1 MVAEMK
7 YSRLL
12 KATAPSVLV
21 SCGAAVLALM
31 FMEIALPFWE
41 GTTEKITIN
50 WVMLAWLLG
59 WVAGL
64 MMCQQV
70 LGVGFATGTSRKT
83 MILTQW
89 THGTLVSVGFS
100 ALALIVQRILVNS
113 PLRLTNQMTNF
124 PHFMQAGGMISS
136 FFFLTLVSLV
146 CVVIGSLAGAS
157 FIYLPTKVIVP
168 VTLMAIITVIPMLVV
183 IGFIGVFGA
192 QQLWP
197 GVLNHSWVWLVSLSG
212 LTGLLALA
220 HYLVYQH
227 LDAPE
232 QIRRR

>member
-1 MVAEMK
+1 MK

-12 KATAPSVLV
+12 KVTAPSTLL
-21 SCGAAVLALM
+21 SCGFAVLALLVV
-31 FMEIALPFWE
+31 EIALPLWE
-41 GTTEKITIN
+41 DPTEKITVN
-50 WVMLAWLLG
+50 WIMLAMLLG

-89 THGTLVSVGFS
+89 THGIVIALGFS
-100 ALALIVQRILVNS
+100 AFALIAQRILVNS
-113 PLRLTNQMTNF
+113 PLRLSSQMTNF
-124 PHFMQAGGMISS
+124 PHFMQPGGMINS
-136 FFFLTLVSLV
+136 FVLLTLVSLV
-146 CVVIGSLAGAS
+146 CVAIGSLAGAS

-168 VTLMAIITVIPMLVV
+168 VVLVAGIMVIPMLVV
-183 IGFIGVFGA
+183 IGFVGVFGA

-197 GVLNHSWVWLVSLSG
+197 GVLNQTWVWLLSLTV
-212 LTGLLALA
+212 LTSIFALA

>member
-1 MVAEMK
+1 MK

-12 KATAPSVLV
+12 KVTAPSTLL
-21 SCGAAVLALM
+21 SCGFAVLALLVV
-31 FMEIALPFWE
+31 EIALPLWE
-41 GTTEKITIN
+41 DPTEKITVN
-50 WVMLAWLLG
+50 WIMLAMLLG
-59 WVAGL
+59 WLAGR

-83 MILTQW
+83 MILTRW
-89 THGTLVSVGFS
+89 THGIVIALGFS
-100 ALALIVQRILVNS
+100 AFALIAQRILLNS
-113 PLRLTNQMTNF
+113 PLRLTDQMTNF

-136 FFFLTLVSLV
+136 FVLLTLVSLV
-146 CVVIGSLAGAS
+146 CVAIGSLAGAS

-168 VTLMAIITVIPMLVV
+168 VVLVAGIMVIPMLVV
-183 IGFIGVFGA
+183 IGFVGVFGA

-197 GVLNHSWVWLVSLSG
+197 GVLNQTWVWLLSLTV
-212 LTGLLALA
+212 LTSIFALA

>member
-1 MVAEMK
+1 MMK

-12 KATAPSVLV
+12 KVTAPTVLI

-31 FMEIALPFWE
+31 FMEIALPLWE
-41 GTTEKITIN
+41 GANEKITIN

-70 LGVGFATGTSRKT
+70 LGIGFATGTSRKT

-89 THGTLVSVGFS
+89 THGSLISAGFS
-100 ALALIVQRILVNS
+100 AFAMIGQRILVNS
-113 PLRLTNQMTNF
+113 HLRLTNQTSSF

-136 FFFLTLVSLV
+136 FFFLTLVSLI
-146 CVVIGSLAGAS
+146 CVAIGSLAGAS

-168 VTLMAIITVIPMLVV
+168 VTLVAVIMVMPMLVV
-183 IGFIGVFGA
+183 IGFVGVFGA

-197 GVLNHSWVWLVSLSG
+197 GVLNQTWVWLVSLSV
-212 LTGLLALA
+212 LTALLALA
-220 HYLVYQH
+220 HYLIYQH

>member
-1 MVAEMK
+1 MK

-12 KATAPSVLV
+12 KVTAPTVLV

-31 FMEIALPFWE
+31 FMEIALPLWE
-41 GTTEKITIN
+41 GTNEKITIN
-50 WVMLAWLLG
+50 WIMLAMLLG

-70 LGVGFATGTSRKT
+70 LGVGFATGMSRKT

-89 THGTLVSVGFS
+89 THGIAIALGFS
-100 ALALIVQRILVNS
+100 AFALIAERILVNS
-113 PLRLTNQMTNF
+113 PLRLTDQMTNF

-136 FFFLTLVSLV
+136 FVLLTLVSLV
-146 CVVIGSLAGAS
+146 CVAIGSLAGAS

-168 VTLMAIITVIPMLVV
+168 VVLVAGIMVIPMLVV
-183 IGFIGVFGA
+183 IGFVGVFGA

-197 GVLNHSWVWLVSLSG
+197 GVLNQTWVWLLSLTV
-212 LTGLLALA
+212 LTSILALA